1 MPTRQPSIPA
11 SIGNTSVTR
20 RALLKG
26 AATLPLAS
34 PMARAQ
40 NSDSLWDSATILIGS
55 GGTLIGTDRV
65 QCSLFG
71 PNGKGVPGGTI
82 TIDASG
88 LATTGIAK
96 FRWEVQ
102 GGKLEGNFRLPDPN
116 ASHQQVMAFVPAPG
130 GPPNRFYLLLSDDHL
145 LVEDD
150 PNFLSEGVFHGV
162 GRLITKCQYLVEID
176 ANGIPHPIAP
186 FCTRCVYIFA
196 GR

>member
-11 SIGNTSVTR
+11 SIGNKYVTR

-26 AATLPLAS
+26 AATLPFAPLT
-34 PMARAQ
+34 ARAQ
-40 NSDSLWDSATILIGS
+40 NSDSLWDSATIMIGS

-71 PNGKGVPGGTI
+71 PNGKAVPGGTI
-82 TIDASG
+82 TVDASA
-88 LATTGIAK
+88 LATTGMANFK
-96 FRWEVQ
+96 WEVQ

-150 PNFLSEGVFHGV
+150 PNFLAEGVFHGV

-186 FCTRCVYIFA
+186 FCTRCVYIFV

>member
-11 SIGNTSVTR
+11 SIGNYVTR
-20 RALLKG
+20 RALLKS

-34 PMARAQ
+34 LMARAQ

-65 QCSLFG
+65 KCSLFA
-71 PNGKGVPGGTI
+71 PNGKAVPGGTI
-82 TIDASG
+82 TVDASA
-88 LATTGIAK
+88 LATTGMANFK
-96 FRWEVQ
+96 WEVQ

-116 ASHQQVMAFVPAPG
+116 ASHQQVMSFVPAPG
-130 GPPNRFYLLLSDDHL
+130 GPANRFYLLLSDDHL

-150 PNFLSEGVFHGV
+150 PNFLAEGLFQGV

-176 ANGIPHPIAP
+176 AAGVLHPMAP
-186 FCTRCVYIFA
+186 FCTRCVYIFV